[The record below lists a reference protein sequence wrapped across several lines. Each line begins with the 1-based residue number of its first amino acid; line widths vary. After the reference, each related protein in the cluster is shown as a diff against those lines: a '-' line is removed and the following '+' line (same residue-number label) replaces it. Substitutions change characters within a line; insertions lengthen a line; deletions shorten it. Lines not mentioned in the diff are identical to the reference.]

1 MVELAIYDMD
11 RTITRAGTYTP
22 WLLFWAWHRAPWRLL
37 LLPLAGL
44 AGFAYAAGLVTR
56 KRLKEIN
63 QLLLMG
69 RRTDPMRLAPMV
81 EAYAKRVMERG
92 VYPDALAQIALD
104 KAAGRRV
111 ILATA
116 SYAFYV
122 GALAR
127 RFGIAEVIATRS
139 HRDEKGWILARIEE
153 DNCYAAG
160 KLQMVQA
167 YLAQTGID
175 RSRARIRFYSD
186 HYSDLPVFE
195 WSDEPIAVNP
205 SAQLRVAA
213 RERGWQTIDWH

>member
-22 WLLFWAWHRAPWRLL
+22 WLLFWAWHRAPWRLF

-44 AGFAYAAGLVTR
+44 AGLGYAAGLITR

-69 RRTDPMRLAPMV
+69 HRTDPMRLAPMV
-81 EAYAKRVMERG
+81 EAYAKRVVERG
-92 VYPDALAQIALD
+92 VYPDALAQIASD

-111 ILATA
+111 VLATA

-122 GALAR
+122 GALAK

-167 YLAQTGID
+167 YLAQAGID
-175 RSRARIRFYSD
+175 RAKAHIRFYSD

-195 WSDEPIAVNP
+195 WADEPIAVNP

-213 RERGWQTIDWH
+213 RQRGWQTIDWH